1 MNQDPLHEG
10 ALIFHGIGI
19 GTVNR
24 DMIRQRA
31 SELAAINGRMPDEA
45 SESDWDE
52 AKRELTRQ
60 NQQDPKQELLE
71 SVPESGRWN
80 PIPGSAGNEALVSF
94 DDNENEDGQS
104 IGARLFQEGVEE
116 AGHDQMLESARTN
129 PPETD

>member
-31 SELAAINGRMPDEA
+31 SELAAINGRLPDEA

-60 NQQDPKQELLE
+60 NEEDPKQLLLE

-80 PIPGSAGNEALVSF
+80 PIPGSEGTEALVSF
-94 DDNENEDGQS
+94 DDNENEEGQG
-104 IGARLFQEGVEE
+104 IGARLYQEGVDE
-116 AGHDQMLESARTN
+116 AGHDQMLEAARAN
-129 PPETD
+129 PQGMD